1 MELIIDITENHL
13 KTLQKMNECG
23 LGYYHRA
30 ILNGTPLSEELE
42 KLKTE
47 IKQQGSIHI
56 KYRRTENIDHLVD
69 SIVYQCKDGFCNY
82 IDNHIAELKDKNIN
96 EKG

>member
-1 MELIIDITENHL
+1 
-13 KTLQKMNECG
+13 MNDEKKLDLMGCG
-23 LGYYHRA
+23 VYM
-30 ILNGTPLSEELE
+30 GTHWSKQNTISELE

-56 KYRRTENIDHLVD
+56 KYRKTEDIDHLVD